1 MARFRAKIERR
12 FGMQQL
18 IDLLNQISNLT
29 SIINGMPL
37 EIASILCALITVFAM
52 IIVIGSSYKGQ
63 HKVAEIIAIVGT
75 LVTISTIGSY
85 LFEEYTRQ
93 AKIKANN
100 VKIEQI
106 EKSVID
112 SQSSKYPFC
121 VSMEENSFINS
132 NRTLVFFHNKQDA
145 ITFVQ
150 KNKNDKNI
158 FVTNY
163 LKSHDST
170 FLERGS
176 NQAIENDFD
185 CMQVEHTKKALTQ
198 MINSIE
204 QNDN

>member
-1 MARFRAKIERR
+1 
-12 FGMQQL
+12 MQQL
-18 IDLLNQISNLT
+18 IELINQNTILGSNT
-29 SIINGMPL
+29 NDIF
-37 EIASILCALITVFAM
+37 LI
-52 IIVIGSSYKGQ
+52 
-63 HKVAEIIAIVGT
+63 IIACLFLVGSLIANFIIHRLPCEKHRVAKT
-75 LVTISTIGSY
+75 VAKTIRVTGIIAAVLVVGFTFYKDHTNQ
-85 LFEEYTRQ
+85 T
-93 AKIKANN
+93 KMKANN
-100 VKIEQI
+100 IKIEQI
-106 EKSVID
+106 KKSVID
-112 SQSSKYPFC
+112 SQSFKYQFC
-121 VSMEENSFINS
+121 VSMEENGFINS

-145 ITFVQ
+145 INFVQ

-176 NQAIENDFD
+176 NQTIENDFD

>member
-1 MARFRAKIERR
+1 
-12 FGMQQL
+12 MQQL
-18 IDLLNQISNLT
+18 INLINQNASLGSNA
-29 SIINGMPL
+29 N
-37 EIASILCALITVFAM
+37 EIFPV
-52 IIVIGSSYKGQ
+52 
-63 HKVAEIIAIVGT
+63 IIACLFLVGSLIATAIIHKLPYGKHRIVKAIRVTGIIAAV
-75 LVTISTIGSY
+75 LVVGFIFYKDHTNQT
-85 LFEEYTRQ
+85 
-93 AKIKANN
+93 KMKANN
-100 VKIEQI
+100 IKIEQI
-106 EKSVID
+106 KKSVIN
-112 SQSSKYPFC
+112 SQSSKYQFC

-132 NRTLVFFHNKQDA
+132 NRTLVFFQNKQDA
-145 ITFVQ
+145 INFVQ

-176 NQAIENDFD
+176 NQTIENDFD

>member
-1 MARFRAKIERR
+1 
-12 FGMQQL
+12 MQQL
-18 IDLLNQISNLT
+18 IDLVSQNASLGSNATGTFLGIAAGFILLG
-29 SIINGMPL
+29 SLFASFIINSVPYKKTNKVTKVIRVTG
-37 EIASILCALITVFAM
+37 IL
-52 IIVIGSSYKGQ
+52 
-63 HKVAEIIAIVGT
+63 VAILIVGFAF
-75 LVTISTIGSY
+75 Y
-85 LFEEYTRQ
+85 KAYTSKT
-93 AKIKANN
+93 KIKANN
-100 VKIEQI
+100 IKIEQI
-106 EKSVID
+106 ENSIIS

-121 VSMEENSFINS
+121 ISMEENGLVNS
-132 NRTLVFFHNKQDA
+132 NQTLVFFHNKQDA
-145 ITFVQ
+145 INFIQ

-176 NQAIENDFD
+176 NQTIKNDFD